1 MANLVFSTF
10 GFIMNLIKRKGEIMK
25 IKKIILIII
34 IVIFGNS
41 LLWFSP
47 TIISGT
53 IELMKTTNKT
63 ISIGVVNWLMFY
75 ATLSGGVCTLLAIV
89 LSYWLNN
96 KQLKEQHKESIRTT
110 LHLDEMNNISE
121 VNKSLSD
128 LIQAF
133 NSNDQLRIVYNFIK
147 EKNYLDSYSIIE
159 KVRNNIILYSNNFYL
174 ISDIKEVKENI
185 DCSKCNLNKLGTC
198 KEYDKVKKDLDKTIE
213 NIYNC
218 YMHTLEKIQNY
229 VDALSKN
236 EKLQNIIIECH
247 RIISEAL
254 NLNLEISVDS
264 NSPKYIENN
273 KVIDNSKKTI
283 EDAKKSIISQEKID
297 EYSSELD
304 KAMEEYNEK
313 TIKEMAKLLE
323 LSKKYL
329 ELKKIISIQ
338 KLNSK

>member
-1 MANLVFSTF
+1 
-10 GFIMNLIKRKGEIMK
+10 MK

-53 IELMKTTNKT
+53 IELMKSTNKT

>member
-1 MANLVFSTF
+1 
-10 GFIMNLIKRKGEIMK
+10 MK

-34 IVIFGNS
+34 IVILGIS

-47 TIISGT
+47 TIISST
-53 IELMKTTNKT
+53 IELMKSTNKT

-185 DCSKCNLNKLGTC
+185 DCSKCKLNKLGTC

-236 EKLQNIIIECH
+236 EKFQNIIIECH

-254 NLNLEISVDS
+254 NLNLEISVDH

-273 KVIDNSKKTI
+273 KVIDDSKKTI
-283 EDAKKSIISQEKID
+283 EDAKKNIIAQEKID
-297 EYSSELD
+297 EYASELD

-329 ELKKIISIQ
+329 ELKKLISIQ

>member
-1 MANLVFSTF
+1 
-10 GFIMNLIKRKGEIMK
+10 MK

>member
-1 MANLVFSTF
+1 
-10 GFIMNLIKRKGEIMK
+10 MNNR
-25 IKKIILIII
+25 KKIYIILVSAIL
-34 IVIFGNS
+34 VSAIFLIS
-41 LLWFSP
+41 FLFSP
-47 TIISGT
+47 TLISY
-53 IELMKTTNKT
+53 IALWMKGFNDV
-63 ISIGVVNWLMFY
+63 ISIGMVNWLMFY
-75 ATLSGGVCTLLAIV
+75 ATLSGGFCTLLAIV
-89 LSYWLNN
+89 LSYLLNN

-174 ISDIKEVKENI
+174 ISDIKGVKENI

-198 KEYDKVKKDLDKTIE
+198 EEYDRVKKDLNKTIE

-229 VDALSKN
+229 VDVLSKN
-236 EKLQNIIIECH
+236 EKFQNIIMECH

-254 NLNLEISVDS
+254 NLNLEISVDY

-273 KVIDNSKKTI
+273 KVIDDCKKAI
-283 EDAKKSIISQEKID
+283 EDAEKNIITQEKID
-297 EYSSELD
+297 EYASELD

-329 ELKKIISIQ
+329 ELKKLISIQ

>member
-1 MANLVFSTF
+1 MLFRS
-10 GFIMNLIKRKGEIMK
+10 
-25 IKKIILIII
+25 
-34 IVIFGNS
+34 
-41 LLWFSP
+41 
-47 TIISGT
+47 
-53 IELMKTTNKT
+53 
-63 ISIGVVNWLMFY
+63 
-75 ATLSGGVCTLLAIV
+75 
-89 LSYWLNN
+89 
-96 KQLKEQHKESIRTT
+96 
-110 LHLDEMNNISE
+110 
-121 VNKSLSD
+121 
-128 LIQAF
+128 
-133 NSNDQLRIVYNFIK
+133 
-147 EKNYLDSYSIIE
+147 
-159 KVRNNIILYSNNFYL
+159 
-174 ISDIKEVKENI
+174 
-185 DCSKCNLNKLGTC
+185 
-198 KEYDKVKKDLDKTIE
+198 KEYDKVKKDLDNTIE

-247 RIISEAL
+247 RIISEVL